1 MDRQTEKKY
10 LDNIC
15 IKIQVTHLDEIEEKL
30 NRIKK
35 LVSEVSV
42 LLDSVKINVF
52 GR

>member
-10 LDNIC
+10 LDNIY
-15 IKIQVTHLDEIEEKL
+15 IKIQVTNLDEIEEKL

-35 LVSEVSV
+35 LVSEVSE

>member
-10 LDNIC
+10 LDNIY
-15 IKIQVTHLDEIEEKL
+15 IKIQVTNLDEIEEKL

-35 LVSEVSV
+35 LVSEVSD